1 MLSDFPAVAVLAV
14 ADLARARQFYEGVLG
29 FTAQGDSIEGVMY
42 AAGPTTFLVYPS
54 SYAGTNEATAISFQ
68 VDEASFDAEVATLRE
83 RGVAFQTFDM
93 EGLTWADG
101 VADMGEGR
109 AVWFADPDGNVLN
122 VETHREPA

>member
-1 MLSDFPAVAVLAV
+1 M
-14 ADLARARQFYEGVLG
+14 ARQFYEGVLG

-68 VDEASFDAEVATLRE
+68 VDEASFDAVVATLRE

-101 VADMGEGR
+101 HSTGIYSFRMMRAICPCEECGGEKR
-109 AVWFADPDGNVLN
+109 
-122 VETHREPA
+122 

>member
-14 ADLARARQFYEGVLG
+14 ADLERARQFYEGVLG
-29 FTAQGDSIEGVMY
+29 FTAQGDAIEGVMY

-54 SYAGTNEATAISFQ
+54 AYAGTNQATAISFQ
-68 VDEASFDAEVATLRE
+68 VDVASFDAEIARLRGQGIE
-83 RGVAFQTFDM
+83 FQTFDM
-93 EGLTWADG
+93 DGLTWNEG

-122 VETHREPA
+122 VETHQEGG